1 MNSLIYKEW
10 AKYLVRENLTLVNKS
25 YVTSDD
31 EELESDIIYK
41 ANLNNREVE
50 KLEIVRNMI
59 KLGLDIDTII
69 KAI

>member
-59 KLGLDIDTII
+59 KLGLDINTII